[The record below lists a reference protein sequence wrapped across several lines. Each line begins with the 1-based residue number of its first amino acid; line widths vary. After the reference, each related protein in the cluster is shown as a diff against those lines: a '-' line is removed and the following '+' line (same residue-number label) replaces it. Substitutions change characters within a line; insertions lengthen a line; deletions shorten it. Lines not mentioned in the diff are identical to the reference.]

1 MKVKITKIV
10 IPTLLLGAVIG
21 YGASKIG
28 KINQNNIE
36 VDNEIVS
43 VSNIEEENTENK
55 LIEDQ
60 IKDNEQESKE
70 DKKEE
75 LVTEKEETKVEEK
88 AIVETIETPTGNLQ
102 LETKKVVVPTT
113 TVNVRSE
120 ANTECEK
127 YGTIDTNS
135 KLDLIYQENE
145 DLYKVKYKDKEA
157 YISTKYS
164 NVEEQRTILS
174 PVSKIAYITKDTK
187 VYDYNIEDKELTS
200 LPKLE
205 AIPVYG
211 EKDGYYLTY
220 YNDKVGTVKT
230 TDAEELNGT
239 FVIVDISDQ
248 TAYLYEDNELII
260 STPVVTGKNSTPTT
274 KGLHEVWC
282 MEKDRYLTG
291 ADFKVHVDV
300 VAFFHNGEGL
310 HDANWRSAFGGN
322 LYKNNGSHGCVN
334 MPSEAAKAIYKHLEI
349 GDKVLVKQ

>member
-28 KINQNNIE
+28 KINHNNIE
-36 VDNEIVS
+36 VDNEVVS
-43 VSNIEEENTENK
+43 VSNIEEEN
-55 LIEDQ
+55 I
-60 IKDNEQESKE
+60 DNEVIENEIVESTE
-70 DKKEE
+70 VVEI
-75 LVTEKEETKVEEK
+75 EKEKEKPKVEEK
-88 AIVETIETPTGNLQ
+88 PIVETIETPTGNLQ

-120 ANTECEK
+120 ANTDCEK
-127 YGTIDTNS
+127 YGTIDTNN

-145 DLYKVKYKDKEA
+145 DWYKVKYKDKEA
-157 YISTKYS
+157 FISAKYS

-174 PVSKIAYITKDTK
+174 PVSKIAYITKDTQ
-187 VYDYNIEDKELTS
+187 VYDYSDKEKELTS

-205 AIPVYG
+205 AIKVYG

-230 TDAEELNGT
+230 SDAKELNGT

-248 TAYLYEDNELII
+248 TAYLYEDNELVI

-282 MEKDRYLTG
+282 MERNRYLTG

-322 LYKNNGSHGCVN
+322 LYKNSGSHGCVN
-334 MPSEAAKAIYKHLEI
+334 MPNAAAKTIYNHLEI

>member
-28 KINQNNIE
+28 KINHNNIE
-36 VDNEIVS
+36 VDNEVVS
-43 VSNIEEENTENK
+43 VSNIEEVN
-55 LIEDQ
+55 I
-60 IKDNEQESKE
+60 DNE
-70 DKKEE
+70 
-75 LVTEKEETKVEEK
+75 VIEKEKEKSTEVVEIEKEKVEPKVEEK
-88 AIVETIETPTGNLQ
+88 PIVETIETPTGNLQ

-120 ANTECEK
+120 ANTDCEK
-127 YGTIDTNS
+127 YGTIDTNN

-145 DLYKVKYKDKEA
+145 DWYKVKYKDKEA
-157 YISTKYS
+157 FISAKYS

-174 PVSKIAYITKDTK
+174 PVSKIAYITKDTQ
-187 VYDYNIEDKELTS
+187 VYDYSDKEKELTS

-205 AIPVYG
+205 AIKVYG

-220 YNDKVGTVKT
+220 YNDKVGTVQT
-230 TDAEELNGT
+230 SDAKELNGT

-248 TAYLYEDNELII
+248 TAYLYEDNELVI

-282 MEKDRYLTG
+282 MERNRYLTG

-322 LYKNNGSHGCVN
+322 LYKNSGSHGCVN
-334 MPSEAAKAIYKHLEI
+334 MPNAAAKTIYNHLEI

>member
-43 VSNIEEENTENK
+43 VSNMEDETIENEIVEEKKVEEK
-55 LIEDQ
+55 
-60 IKDNEQESKE
+60 QEEKE

-75 LVTEKEETKVEEK
+75 LVIEQEEPKVEEK

-120 ANTECEK
+120 ANTDCEK
-127 YGTIDTNS
+127 YGTISTNN

-145 DLYKVKYKDKEA
+145 DWYKVKYKDKEA
-157 YISTKYS
+157 FISAKYS
-164 NVEEQRTILS
+164 NIEEQKTILS

-187 VYDYNIEDKELTS
+187 VYDYNNEDKELTS

-230 TDAEELNGT
+230 SDAEELNGT

-248 TAYLYEDNELII
+248 TAYLYEDNELVI

-322 LYKNNGSHGCVN
+322 LYKNSGSHGCVN
-334 MPSEAAKAIYKHLEI
+334 MPNSAAKTIYSHLNI